1 MRTAVAAVFF
11 IYLLCQSVSD
21 ARTMR
26 VYVWANNAALA
37 FGAVVFALYEARC
50 AFPGAAAVELALVSL
65 FVAMV
70 TNGSP
75 LSVCKTYGTGDA
87 KAVVAM
93 YMSAHAFD
101 GGGAVPSASLAFA
114 LVALLVANVSFLVWN
129 APRRGGSR
137 RAFFPFIAAG
147 YASAVALFAWR
158 FGFGTY

>member
-37 FGAVVFALYEARC
+37 FGAVVFALYETRC

-70 TNGSP
+70 TN
-75 LSVCKTYGTGDA
+75 
-87 KAVVAM
+87 
-93 YMSAHAFD
+93 AHAFD
-101 GGGAVPSASLAFA
+101 GGGAVPSASLAFT
-114 LVALLVANVSFLVWN
+114 LVALLVANVSFLIWN

-137 RAFFPFIAAG
+137 RAFFPFLAAG